1 MANEKLSP
9 KLTEALQNSSAEGP
23 LDVVVE
29 LQQPAPV
36 APAGTGRAEQIAA
49 RKEAF
54 SKGADAIAGQ
64 ILSLGGEVT
73 GQAWINNTIRA
84 RLTKTM
90 VSALSEAPHV
100 KALDVPHQ
108 LQADAS
114 E

>member
-9 KLTEALQNSSAEGP
+9 KLTEALQNSSAEGS

-29 LQQPAPV
+29 LHEPEPA

-54 SKGADAIAGQ
+54 SIGADAIAGK

-73 GQAWINNTIRA
+73 GQAWINNTMRA
-84 RLTKTM
+84 RLTKKM
-90 VSALSEAPHV
+90 VSTLSEAPNV
-100 KALDVPHQ
+100 KALQ

-114 E
+114 K